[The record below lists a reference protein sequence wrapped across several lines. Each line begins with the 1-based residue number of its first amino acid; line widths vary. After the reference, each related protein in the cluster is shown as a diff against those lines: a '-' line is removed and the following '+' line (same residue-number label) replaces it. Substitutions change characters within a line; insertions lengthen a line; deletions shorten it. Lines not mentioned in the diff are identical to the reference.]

1 LLAPSILQPDD
12 SSPKGGNV
20 RLGTCEEP
28 GSSIENPLNL
38 SSSEELN
45 FSSFDEYAQL
55 QRRIFMATLIVSAF
69 AVLITAIFFDF
80 ISSVSLLVGALAGV
94 VYLRL
99 LARSIGKLGK
109 TSKSVGKVQL
119 VVPVLLVLVVSRLPQ
134 LELLPSLLGFLMYKP
149 ALILQVMLEP

>member
-1 LLAPSILQPDD
+1 
-12 SSPKGGNV
+12 
-20 RLGTCEEP
+20 
-28 GSSIENPLNL
+28 
-38 SSSEELN
+38 
-45 FSSFDEYAQL
+45 
-55 QRRIFMATLIVSAF
+55 
-69 AVLITAIFFDF
+69 
-80 ISSVSLLVGALAGV
+80 VGALAGV